1 MYILPFATRIKLHWT
16 HARTYSTQ
24 SKEWRKKKS
33 CLNQYENHSNLSR
46 GPNDSNYL
54 NFFSD
59 YIDFQTSVEFSLHN
73 QTAVEFLYKI
83 FKIFQIVPR

>member
-1 MYILPFATRIKLHWT
+1 MEKEKILFE
-16 HARTYSTQ
+16 S
-24 SKEWRKKKS
+24 S
-33 CLNQYENHSNLSR
+33 NHSNLSR